1 MLKIKNYSKVAIIGD
16 QKSEKAPSQLKW
28 IKISVSWSIAI
39 AKEAIRIYFR
49 ERFIYSI
56 IIGIEWAN
64 REITRRKIE
73 KDSIIR
79 E

>member
-1 MLKIKNYSKVAIIGD
+1 MLKIKNYSKVAIVRD
-16 QKSEKAPSQLKW
+16 QKSEKTPSQLKW
-28 IKISVSWSIAI
+28 IKISVSGSIAI
-39 AKEAIRIYFR
+39 AKEAIRVYFR

-56 IIGIEWAN
+56 IIGIEWTN
-64 REITRRKIE
+64 REITRRKRE